1 MSVGSQIRAV
11 DYNTIRSKIV
21 NVMGSGAGQTGYG
34 QSIISTDVAFGNQVT
49 KEQWDSLRFDI
60 LNARVHQD
68 GVTPTIVSALKGQPI
83 RFATDSPNNQYNT
96 QSDIAIANRF
106 NLGIGQF
113 VVEAAWNGSAAISPI
128 TRTSAWNSSVS
139 STVTVTFSTADQAR
153 WFFNSGGK
161 VRFTSSRSG
170 GSSTAQN
177 ISWSNILS
185 SAGSQSFGGNTPGI
199 NFYNLTSSNQIFFT
213 TTASSPYS
221 SNRYRIEARSNI
233 ANNTSGGAT
242 ILTFT
247 VSWLDPY
254 VDPPG
259 ANPGAHPPSDNVDGT
274 LTLAV
279 DEIRA
284 AGNLQPSGTFSIAR
298 PTYSITAITG
308 S

>member
-11 DYNTIRSKIV
+11 DYNTIRSKII
-21 NVMGSGAGQTGYG
+21 NVMSSGAGQTGYG
-34 QSIISTDVAFGNQVT
+34 QSIKSTDVTTGNEVT
-49 KEQWDSLRFDI
+49 KEQWDLLRFDI

-83 RFATDSPNNQYNT
+83 RFGADSPNNQYNT
-96 QSDIAIANRF
+96 QTDIAVTNRF
-106 NLGIGQF
+106 NLGLGQF
-113 VVEAAWNGSAAISPI
+113 VVETAWNGISSISPI
-128 TRTSAWNSSVS
+128 TRTTSWKTSIS
-139 STVTVTFSTADQAR
+139 STVTVTFSTVDQAR

-177 ISWSNILS
+177 TSWTNLLT
-185 SAGSQSFGGNTPGI
+185 SAGAQSFGANNPGV
-199 NFYNLTSSNQIFFT
+199 NFYNLTLSNQIFFT
-213 TTASSPYS
+213 TTASNPYA
-221 SNRYRIEARSNI
+221 SNRYRIEARSNV

-247 VSWLDPY
+247 ISWLDPY

-284 AGNLQPSGTFSIAR
+284 AGNLQPSGTFTITR